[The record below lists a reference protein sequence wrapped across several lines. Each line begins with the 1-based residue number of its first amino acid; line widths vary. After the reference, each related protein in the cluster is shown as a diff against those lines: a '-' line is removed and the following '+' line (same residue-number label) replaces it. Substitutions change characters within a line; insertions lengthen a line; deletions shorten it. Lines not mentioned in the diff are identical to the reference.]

1 MNDKLEIQEIKAFI
15 PTLNYEVS
23 KEFYKEIGFTECSD
37 FDGVAYFHRGE
48 CSFLLQDFYIKE
60 HCENFMMHFLVKNV
74 YSWYDFIKEKKIEEK
89 FDIKLGEV
97 KIMPWRMYEFII
109 TDPSGVLLRISQNIE
124 KEKNE

>member
-15 PTLNYEVS
+15 PALNYEIS
-23 KEFYKEIGFTECSD
+23 KEFYKAIGFTECSD

-60 HCENFMMHFLVKNV
+60 HCENFMMHILVKDI
-74 YSWYDFIKEKKIEEK
+74 YSWYDFIKEQKIEEK

-97 KIMPWRMYEFII
+97 KRMPWKMNEFTLI
-109 TDPSGVLLRISQNIE
+109 DPSGVLLRISQNI
-124 KEKNE
+124 